1 MEETPERKRWPENKN
16 TVEIR
21 AVTRNQLKAEATT
34 WNDIYIPVNME
45 QIQKDDPDLKIL
57 HEAKRE

>member
-1 MEETPERKRWPENKN
+1 MEETPERKRWLGNKN

-21 AVTRNQLKAEATT
+21 AVRRNQLKSEATT
-34 WNDIYIPVNME
+34 WNDFHIPVNME

-57 HEAKRE
+57 QET